1 MIDIF
6 LEENLVLDADL
17 ITEEVLDVDFPE
29 GYTLDVVLFDV
40 TDEAFVDLETDL
52 PHTEIE
58 LEIGTVLCDGG
69 GYPEYQGP
77 YEATPKVTDQIF
89 NTDHT
94 SMLEDF
100 KVNKITYLRN
110 INESGGYTVT
120 IGDI

>member
-6 LEENLVLDADL
+6 LEENLVLDTDL
-17 ITEEVLDVDFPE
+17 ITEEVLDV
-29 GYTLDVVLFDV
+29 
-40 TDEAFVDLETDL
+40 EAFVDLETDL

-69 GYPEYQGP
+69 GYPEYRGP

-120 IGDI
+120 IGEI